1 MSIEL
6 GRMVHEINVKLE
18 YTIRDNCFLES
29 YVTISSM
36 MNYVRYHVQNIVCRI
51 HSMKDFQIF

>member
-6 GRMVHEINVKLE
+6 ERMVHEINVKLE

-29 YVTISSM
+29 YVTVNSM
-36 MNYVRYHVQNIVCRI
+36 MNYVKYHVQNIVCRI
-51 HSMKDFQIF
+51 RSLKDFQIF